1 MQKKIISAFEN
12 FKKFINDE
20 NEEIDYKYIWDLV
33 CKPKTDGGVLFKD
46 GINLLI
52 FKETNDDMTFNKIEI
67 ICPMNYYSNNFF
79 DENKKT
85 LMVVTN
91 GDFYEP
97 LCTVQF
103 IKKVSD
109 GKKLD
114 YNIDRFLNPMTE
126 KNILGAMVNGKK

>member
-1 MQKKIISAFEN
+1 
-12 FKKFINDE
+12 
-20 NEEIDYKYIWDLV
+20 
-33 CKPKTDGGVLFKD
+33 
-46 GINLLI
+46 
-52 FKETNDDMTFNKIEI
+52 MTFNKIEI

-97 LCTVQF
+97 LCTVQI

-109 GKKLD
+109 GK
-114 YNIDRFLNPMTE
+114 T
-126 KNILGAMVNGKK
+126 KNTTI